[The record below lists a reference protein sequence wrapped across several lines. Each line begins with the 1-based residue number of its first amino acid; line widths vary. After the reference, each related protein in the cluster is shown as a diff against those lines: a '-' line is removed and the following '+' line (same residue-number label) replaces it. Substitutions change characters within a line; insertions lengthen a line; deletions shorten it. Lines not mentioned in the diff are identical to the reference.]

1 MHRGGKVN
9 EVRKMRGEGH
19 LRLTI
24 MTERLSVNADGAH
37 HPSLFRSQPTEDH
50 GRRHGRKNK
59 EKATEEADVRLSN
72 LKTHTIM
79 WICNLL
85 LQLATITLACS
96 FHTLRT
102 WRPSNNEL
110 SILRSTPKNQVA
122 STETTSKN
130 DGSELVSHPC
140 KFCGAEFSSRNEV
153 FRHLRSSAE
162 CFKQTA
168 SNSTGLIQLPKQKMA
183 IQFGYNIISDGESK
197 QSYND
202 VAAQLVRDAF
212 FDAIQIQQP
221 VQQDGKDST
230 TLASAARQR
239 HPCLAQDYDCSA
251 SSDII
256 CINYK
261 GEKTKTGDLID
272 GMQTL
277 LDAACRNTGTP
288 ETSLNVR
295 ILSAESLPIS
305 TRFHAEQSCTQRVYH
320 YLLPLEWLD
329 DGREAQDWCSKQKQ
343 NRQGRQRAHQPRGMV
358 ETPVALLRLKEA
370 LRHIECSSDD
380 ETKKVISPG
389 RFGSLWRKERRC
401 WHNFADPSLGGKA
414 SPSND
419 PVWRTVDR
427 AQVLDFIDCDGMFA
441 AVVELRGDGFVTE
454 QVRRIVGSVVGMVNG
469 WLPAD
474 FVEVATRSDIC
485 VETPIA
491 PSGRMY
497 FAGARYHFIE
507 LVQGT
512 SFFEDGSGKADE
524 WLEKLQSDM
533 MQQRAMEST
542 TGPDWH
548 EELRCVTS
556 PRIRAQME
564 KTVSDDEIRNSKA
577 LQDYAISESILSPI
591 EDLNYSEAPPVFQ
604 KTLSL
609 LRCVIETET
618 WPKTSGA
625 RSRVIRT
632 VGTGTGNRGNLSSG
646 NMRAT
651 TTSFSGELFQS
662 GSFTVVNEE
671 NYTGKLPLGNE
682 LFPELVKAVFELEGE
697 LSANPRSFADGT
709 HISDGLRPM
718 STHCAINRN
727 AEFTPHVDSGR
738 GQGQSVSMI
747 VGLGDFNNGSIFV
760 EGKPYQIRYNPLEF
774 DGWKQRHWTESFQGE
789 RFSLVW
795 FTPAGKDESDLHVS
809 NDENGTVAVDGG
821 SCDGVE
827 TDEDKR
833 ATSLV
838 CAHQTQLP
846 SYPLIKFRKASTDAL
861 VINEILDPERGCAY
875 ELAAKA
881 WQGSGHGKD
890 FSPRGHRV
898 LDIGAHIGVFSRY
911 ALSMGCHQV
920 IAYEP
925 ESSNLELLRQNLKAS
940 DCEEGRSSPGD
951 TVVEIHEL
959 AVAQGVA
966 GVRNLVR
973 ARNRNDGTLNTWR
986 HSLEEY
992 SQYSDKVGAL
1002 PSAAQEGILTRS
1014 QVSTVPLFGTAGA
1027 LKPGITFV
1035 KLDCEGA
1042 EVDILLAPE
1051 SREPVSWLDVTNL
1064 VVEWSFTKERR
1075 VEQFHHAIQNLEASG
1090 FSVSYEGE
1098 GSWWDTEVNVM
1109 WPYHNDLV
1117 VFAVREIP

>member
-1 MHRGGKVN
+1 MW
-9 EVRKMRGEGH
+9 
-19 LRLTI
+19 
-24 MTERLSVNADGAH
+24 
-37 HPSLFRSQPTEDH
+37 
-50 GRRHGRKNK
+50 GRH
-59 EKATEEADVRLSN
+59 V
-72 LKTHTIM
+72 
-79 WICNLL
+79 L

-96 FHTLRT
+96 FHLYPLQT
-102 WRPSNNEL
+102 WRCRPSILNNEL
-110 SILRSTPKNQVA
+110 RVSKVHLRST
-122 STETTSKN
+122 SETT
-130 DGSELVSHPC
+130 LVSHPC

-153 FRHLRSSAE
+153 FRHLRLSAK
-162 CFKQTA
+162 CFNQTAIA

-183 IQFGYNIISDGESK
+183 IRFGYNIVSNGASK
-197 QSYND
+197 QNYND
-202 VAAQLVRDAF
+202 VAAQRVRDVF
-212 FDAIQIQQP
+212 FDAIQTQQL
-221 VQQDGKDST
+221 VQQDGKDLT

-261 GEKTKTGDLID
+261 GQKTKTRAGDLALIGD
-272 GMQTL
+272 MQTL
-277 LDAACRNTGTP
+277 LDASASCRNTNMDTP
-288 ETSLNVR
+288 ETSLILDVR
-295 ILSAESLPIS
+295 VLSAESLPTS
-305 TRFHAEQSCTQRVYH
+305 TRFHAEQSCTQRAYH
-320 YLLPLEWLD
+320 YLLPLEWLE
-329 DGREAQDWCSKQKQ
+329 DGCEAQDWHFKQKQ
-343 NRQGRQRAHQPRGMV
+343 NKHRQGGQKRKTNTHQPRGMV
-358 ETPVALLRLKEA
+358 ETPVALLKLKEA
-370 LRHIECSSDD
+370 LRNVESSSNSND
-380 ETKKVISPG
+380 ESKKVTSPG
-389 RFGSLWRKERRC
+389 RFGSLWQKERRC

-427 AQVLDFIDCDGMFA
+427 AQVVDFIDLDGKVA

-454 QVRRIVGSVVGMVNG
+454 QVRRIIGSIVGMVNG

-474 FVEVATRSDIC
+474 FLEVATRSDIC

-512 SFFEDGSGKADE
+512 SFFENSDGSGKTDE

-533 MQQRAMEST
+533 MQQWAMESA
-542 TGPDWH
+542 TGSESDWL
-548 EELRCVTS
+548 EELRSVTS
-556 PRIRAQME
+556 PCIRAQIR
-564 KTVSDDEIRNSKA
+564 KIVSDDEIRKSKA
-577 LQDYAISESILSPI
+577 LEDYAISESILPPI
-591 EDLNYSEAPPVFQ
+591 EDSNHSQAPPVFE

-609 LRCVIETET
+609 LRCVIETGT

-625 RSRVIRT
+625 RSRVIRA
-632 VGTGTGNRGNLSSG
+632 VATGTDTRGNLSPSKMG
-646 NMRAT
+646 AT
-651 TTSFSGELFQS
+651 TTSFPGELFQS

-671 NYTGKLPLGNE
+671 NYTGKLPLGNK

-697 LSANPRSFADGT
+697 LSASPRSFADGA
-709 HISDGLRPM
+709 HIPDGTRPM

-747 VGLGDFNNGSIFV
+747 VGLGDFIRGSIFV
-760 EGKPYQIRYNPLEF
+760 EGKPYSIRYNPLEF
-774 DGWKQRHWTESFQGE
+774 DGWTQLHWTEPFQGE

-795 FTPAGKDESDLHVS
+795 FTPAGKDESDLQAN
-809 NDENGTVAVDGG
+809 NDENDTVAVDG
-821 SCDGVE
+821 DGTE

-833 ATSLV
+833 ANNLV
-838 CAHQTQLP
+838 CAHKTQLP
-846 SYPLIKFRKASTDAL
+846 SYPLLRFRKASTDAL

-875 ELAAKA
+875 ELSAKA

-911 ALSMGCHQV
+911 ALSTGCQQV

-925 ESSNLELLRQNLKAS
+925 ESSNLELLRHNLKAS
-940 DCEEGRSSPGD
+940 DSEEGRSSID

-959 AVAQGVA
+959 AVAQGGA

-1014 QVSTVPLFGTAGA
+1014 QVSTVPLLGTTGA
-1027 LKPGITFV
+1027 LKLGITFV

-1051 SREPVSWLDVTNL
+1051 SREPISWLDVTNL
-1064 VVEWSFTKERR
+1064 VFEWSFTKERR
-1075 VEQFHHAIQNLEASG
+1075 VEQFHHAIQNLEAAG
-1090 FSVSYEGE
+1090 FSVSYEGQ
-1098 GSWWDTEVNVM
+1098 GSWWDTETNVM
-1109 WPYHNDLV
+1109 WPYHNDLI
-1117 VFAVREIP
+1117 VFAVRVP

>member
-1 MHRGGKVN
+1 
-9 EVRKMRGEGH
+9 
-19 LRLTI
+19 
-24 MTERLSVNADGAH
+24 
-37 HPSLFRSQPTEDH
+37 
-50 GRRHGRKNK
+50 
-59 EKATEEADVRLSN
+59 
-72 LKTHTIM
+72 
-79 WICNLL
+79 L
-85 LQLATITLACS
+85 LQLATLACS
-96 FHTLRT
+96 CSFRPLQT
-102 WRPSNNEL
+102 WRPSNSEL
-110 SILRSTPKNQVA
+110 SNLRSTSNNQVA
-122 STETTSKN
+122 STETTST
-130 DGSELVSHPC
+130 DAGTVLASHPC

-153 FRHLRSSAE
+153 FRHLRSSAK
-162 CFKQTA
+162 CFEQTA

-197 QSYND
+197 QNYND
-202 VAAQLVRDAF
+202 VAAQLVRNAF
-212 FDAIQIQQP
+212 FDSIQTQQP

-239 HPCLAQDYDCSA
+239 HICLAQDYDCSA

-261 GEKTKTGDLID
+261 GEKTKAGDLLNA
-272 GMQTL
+272 MQTL
-277 LDAACRNTGTP
+277 LDASCRNTGTP
-288 ETSLNVR
+288 EISLDVR
-295 ILSAESLPIS
+295 VLSAESLPIS
-305 TRFHAEQSCTQRVYH
+305 TRFHAEQSCTQRAYH
-320 YLLPLEWLD
+320 YMLPLEWLE
-329 DGREAQDWCSKQKQ
+329 DGSEAQDWCFKQKQ
-343 NRQGRQRAHQPRGMV
+343 NRQGGQRTHQPRGMV
-358 ETPVALLRLKEA
+358 ETPVALLKLKEA
-370 LRHIECSSDD
+370 LRNIESSSDK
-380 ETKKVISPG
+380 ENKKVTSPG
-389 RFGSLWRKERRC
+389 RFGSLWQKERRC

-427 AQVLDFIDCDGMFA
+427 AQVVDFIDFDGKVS

-454 QVRRIVGSVVGMVNG
+454 QVRRIIGSVVGMVNG

-485 VETPIA
+485 LETVIA

-512 SFFEDGSGKADE
+512 SFFEDGSGKTDA

-533 MQQRAMEST
+533 IQQRAKESSA
-542 TGPDWH
+542 TGSDWL
-548 EELRCVTS
+548 EELRGVTS
-556 PRIRAQME
+556 PRIRAQIQRI
-564 KTVSDDEIRNSKA
+564 VSDDEIRKSKA
-577 LQDYAISESILSPI
+577 LQDYAISESILPPI
-591 EDLNYSEAPPVFQ
+591 EDSNHSEAPPVFE

-609 LRCVIETET
+609 LRCVIEAGT

-632 VGTGTGNRGNLSSG
+632 VGTGNGNRGNLSPAKMG
-646 NMRAT
+646 AT

-671 NYTGKLPLGNE
+671 NYMGKLPLGNE

-697 LSANPRSFADGT
+697 LSASPRSFADGT
-709 HISDGLRPM
+709 QISDETRPM

-747 VGLGDFNNGSIFV
+747 VGLGDFNRGSIFV
-760 EGKPYQIRYNPLEF
+760 EGKPYNIRYNPLEF
-774 DGWKQRHWTESFQGE
+774 DGWKQRHWTEPFQGE
-789 RFSLVW
+789 RFSLVF
-795 FTPAGKDESDLHVS
+795 FTPAGKDESDS
-809 NDENGTVAVDGG
+809 QAIDDENDTVAVDGG
-821 SCDGVE
+821 SGDGAE

-833 ATSLV
+833 ANALV

-846 SYPLIKFRKASTDAL
+846 SYPLLRFRKASTDAL
-861 VINEILDPERGCAY
+861 VINEILDPDRGCAY
-875 ELAAKA
+875 ELSAQA

-911 ALSMGCHQV
+911 ALSMGCQQI

-925 ESSNLELLRQNLKAS
+925 ESSNLELLRHNLKAS
-940 DCEEGRSSPGD
+940 DSEEGRSSPGD

-959 AVAQGVA
+959 AVAQGAA

-1014 QVSTVPLFGTAGA
+1014 QVSTVPLFGTTGA

-1064 VVEWSFTKERR
+1064 VFEWSFTKERR
-1075 VEQFHHAIQNLEASG
+1075 VEQFHRAIQNLEASG
-1090 FSVSYEGE
+1090 FSVSYEGQ
-1098 GSWWDTEVNVM
+1098 GSWWDTEMNVM

-1117 VFAVREIP
+1117 VFAMREIP